1 MSLTLNA
8 PQTVS
13 LDSTGS
19 GLYAECR
26 LREHMRLLRCNVF
39 GNPHRTM
46 PYRTVRSFF
55 KHIMTI
61 FLDSGP
67 LVRYCMAQSCTFT
80 VFSAILLFRSAV
92 LYRMVRYRT

>member
-26 LREHMRLLRCNVF
+26 LREHMRLLRCNAF
-39 GNPHRTM
+39 GNPHRTIL
-46 PYRTVRSFF
+46 YGTVRPFF
-55 KHIMTI
+55 KHIVTI
-61 FLDSGP
+61 FLDSDP
-67 LVRYCMAQSCTFT
+67 LVRYCMALSCTFT
-80 VFSAILLFRSAV
+80 VFSAMLLFRSAV
-92 LYRMVRYRT
+92 LYRMVRHHT

>member
-1 MSLTLNA
+1 MSLTLKA

-13 LDSTGS
+13 LDSTSS

-39 GNPHRTM
+39 GNPHRTI

-61 FLDSGP
+61 FLDSDP
-67 LVRYCMAQSCTFT
+67 LVRYCIAPSCTFT
-80 VFSAILLFRSAV
+80 VFSAILLFRSIV
-92 LYRMVRYRT
+92 LYRTVPYCI